1 MIQQTS
7 LQTYH
12 QYKGSFETQCEII
25 KTIIL
30 THQPISDA
38 EIQRKLLLEHSMY
51 LPRSTISGRRNDL
64 IKQGMNILPL
74 TKVKDHTTNTT
85 VNAWGVY

>member
-1 MIQQTS
+1 VIQQTS
-7 LQTYH
+7 LQTYQH
-12 QYKGSFETQCEII
+12 YKGSFETQCEII

-30 THQPISDA
+30 IHQPISDA

-64 IKQGMNILPL
+64 IKQGINILPL
-74 TKVKDHTTNTT
+74 TKVKDYSTNIT